1 MAIEYKCKKEVMP
14 NVWHHNLIIDGKKM
28 VYKENSEV
36 PSSPETI
43 INWIKEGIIFPQ
55 DGWIVGC

>member
-1 MAIEYKCKKEVMP
+1 MTIDYKCKKEVMP

-36 PSSPETI
+36 PSSSETI
-43 INWIKEGIIFPQ
+43 IDWIKDGIIFPQ
-55 DGWIVGC
+55 DGWIVDC